1 MTVSQT
7 KISPVTTITCILLSG
22 LAWYISDGLNGNYWW
37 LLWIAPVPVL
47 FVAFQT
53 SWKQAFVISF
63 IAYLIGR
70 LSWLTYLT
78 NVATLVP
85 AIISI
90 LALCLAFALVVAGS
104 RYVFVKNR
112 SWLAVFAYPVFF
124 TVFEFLLL
132 LFSKDGSAA
141 SIAYSQSDF
150 LPLVQIVSVTGILGI
165 TFFVSF
171 IPSAIT
177 IAWLY
182 RNERKQLKPVLI
194 TSILF
199 VVVVIAFGIV
209 RLMNGKDESTVK
221 VGMVVLDENMH
232 DMSAHPDFSKSMLA
246 AKYYAQEITMLSM
259 HSAKL
264 VVLPERAL
272 NMDKETAGFIT
283 NILQSTAKQNHV
295 YIVAGYT
302 NMKNRNDRNS
312 SLVVDASGNILDDYN
327 KVHLVTGLENR
338 FTSGDSTGLFL
349 FNNVQAGTA
358 ICKDLDF
365 PHYIQQYGKSN
376 VQFLCIP
383 AWDFVTD
390 DWLHS
395 RMAILRGVENGFAE
409 VRAARQG
416 RLTISDAYGRV
427 SAEANTST
435 GKRTTLE
442 GVVSTEK
449 LNTVYNK
456 WDDWFGILNV
466 ITAIA
471 LLFFLKR
478 NKD

>member
-1 MTVSQT
+1 MISQKSYT
-7 KISPVTTITCILLSG
+7 AITYILLSG
-22 LAWYISDGLNGNYWW
+22 LAWYISNGLDGDYWW
-37 LLWIAPVPVL
+37 LLWVAPVPVL
-47 FVAFQT
+47 FMAFQT

-70 LSWLTYLT
+70 LSWISYLI

-90 LALCLAFALVVAGS
+90 LALCVVLALIVLGS
-104 RYVFVKNR
+104 RYVFLNKK

-124 TVFEFLLL
+124 TVFEYLLM

-150 LPLVQIVSVTGILGI
+150 LPLVQMVSVTGILGI
-165 TFFVSF
+165 TFFISF

-177 IAWLY
+177 LAYLY
-182 RNERKQLKPVLI
+182 WNEQKQLKPLVI

-199 VVVVIAFGIV
+199 VGLVLTFGVV
-209 RLMNGKDESTVK
+209 RLKDSSNNNNVK
-221 VGMVVLDENMH
+221 VAMAVLDENMH
-232 DMSAHPDFSKSMLA
+232 DMSAHPDFSKSMTA
-246 AKYYAQEITMLSM
+246 AKFYGQDITMLAM
-259 HSAKL
+259 HGAKL
-264 VVLPERAL
+264 VVLPERAV
-272 NMDKETAGFIT
+272 NMDKESAGFIT
-283 NILQSTAKQNHV
+283 NILQSVARENHV

-302 NMKNRNDRNS
+302 NMKNVNDRNS
-312 SLVVDASGNILDDYN
+312 SLVIDDAGNVLKDYN

-338 FTSGDSTGLFL
+338 FTPGDTAGLFS
-349 FNNVQAGTA
+349 FNNIQAGTA

-365 PHYIQQYGKSN
+365 PRYMQQYGKSN
-376 VQFLCIP
+376 VQFLCVP

-427 SAEANTST
+427 SAEENTST
-435 GKRTTLE
+435 GNRATLD
-442 GVVSTEK
+442 GFVSTEK
-449 LNTVYNK
+449 HNTIYSK
-456 WDDWFGILNV
+456 YGDWFGILN
-466 ITAIA
+466 IIA
-471 LLFFLKR
+471 AVTLLFFLKR

>member
-232 DMSAHPDFSKSMLA
+232 DMSAHPDFSKI
-246 AKYYAQEITMLSM
+246 YAGS
-259 HSAKL
+259 K
-264 VVLPERAL
+264 
-272 NMDKETAGFIT
+272 
-283 NILQSTAKQNHV
+283 ILCT
-295 YIVAGYT
+295 
-302 NMKNRNDRNS
+302 
-312 SLVVDASGNILDDYN
+312 GNYN
-327 KVHLVTGLENR
+327 AFNAQRQTGSIAR
-338 FTSGDSTGLFL
+338 T
-349 FNNVQAGTA
+349 
-358 ICKDLDF
+358 C
-365 PHYIQQYGKSN
+365 
-376 VQFLCIP
+376 
-383 AWDFVTD
+383 
-390 DWLHS
+390 
-395 RMAILRGVENGFAE
+395 AE
-409 VRAARQG
+409 HG
-416 RLTISDAYGRV
+416 
-427 SAEANTST
+427 
-435 GKRTTLE
+435 
-442 GVVSTEK
+442 
-449 LNTVYNK
+449 
-456 WDDWFGILNV
+456 
-466 ITAIA
+466 
-471 LLFFLKR
+471 
-478 NKD
+478 

>member
-1 MTVSQT
+1 M
-7 KISPVTTITCILLSG
+7 LLSG
-22 LAWYISDGLNGNYWW
+22 LAWYISDGLNGDYWW
-37 LLWIAPVPVL
+37 LLWIAPTPIL
-47 FVAFQT
+47 FITFQS
-53 SWKQAFVISF
+53 SWKQAFIISF
-63 IAYLIGR
+63 IAYLTGR
-70 LSWLTYLT
+70 LSWFSYLI

-90 LALCLAFALVVAGS
+90 LVLCLVFALITNGS
-104 RYVFVKNR
+104 RYVFLKNR
-112 SWLAVFAYPVFF
+112 SWPSVFAYPVFF
-124 TVFEFLLL
+124 TVFEYLLIS
-132 LFSKDGSAA
+132 FSKDGSAA

-150 LPLVQIVSVTGILGI
+150 LPLVQLASVTGILGI

-177 IAWLY
+177 LLLLY
-182 RNERKQLKPVLI
+182 HKEQKQFKPLLI
-194 TSILF
+194 TSILLI
-199 VVVVIAFGIV
+199 VIVISFGVV
-209 RLMNGKDESTVK
+209 RLNSSTDNITVK
-221 VGMVVLDENMH
+221 VGMVALDESMH

-246 AKYYAQEITMLSM
+246 AKYYAQEITMLAM
-259 HSAKL
+259 HGSKL

-272 NMDKETAGFIT
+272 NMDTAEAGFIK
-283 NILQSTAKQNHV
+283 NIMQSIAKQTHV

-302 NMKNRNDRNS
+302 NMKNKDQRNS
-312 SLVVDASGNILDDYN
+312 SLVVDTSGIVLKDYN
-327 KVHLVTGLENR
+327 KVHLVTGFENR
-338 FTSGDSTGLFL
+338 FTPGDSIGLFS
-349 FNNVQAGTA
+349 FENIQAGTA

-365 PHYIQQYGKSN
+365 PRYIQQYGKSN
-376 VQFLCIP
+376 VQFLCVP

-442 GVVSTEK
+442 GNVSTEK
-449 LNTVYNK
+449 LNTVYSK
-456 WDDWFGILNV
+456 WGEWFGILNV
-466 ITAIA
+466 IAAIA
-471 LLFFLKR
+471 LLLFVTR